1 MVAHPLKVDHLPVF
15 EFMTSLLTFG
25 RHGAPAARTCP
36 VCCAG
41 IGDDDRYVAVRGMRI
56 HGGCAGYRQRR
67 LGTSSGVGR
76 MAG

>member
-1 MVAHPLKVDHLPVF
+1 MLD
-15 EFMTSLLTFG
+15 FMTSLLPLA
-25 RHGAPAARTCP
+25 RHTTAAARTCP

-41 IGDDDRYVAVRGMRI
+41 VADDDRYVAVRGMRI

-67 LGTSSGVGR
+67 LGTSTGIGR